1 MNPLIIEA
9 AINGV
14 TNKARNPNVPCTPE
28 EIAADALECLE
39 AGAAIVHNHID
50 DLTLD
55 GPAYAER
62 QLAGWR
68 PVFEKRPDAIL
79 YPTVAVAGSIEQRFA
94 HVPILAE
101 SCAMRMSVLDPGSVN
116 FGGLGEDGLPG
127 GAIDF
132 VYVNTFADIRHEV
145 ALCERHGLGPSIS
158 IFEPGFLRAALVY
171 HRNGRLPK
179 GAFIKLYFG
188 GGHDYL
194 GGAGEGVSFGL
205 PPTPASLAAYLGML
219 EGCDVPWAAAV
230 VGGDAMASG
239 MARLAIERGGHVRVG
254 LEDYAGPRTPT
265 NAALVREVVAA
276 AREIGRPLATCA
288 DAARI
293 LRLPR

>member
-1 MNPLIIEA
+1 MTPLIIEA

-14 TNKARNPNVPCTPE
+14 TNKVRNPHVPCTPE
-28 EIAADALECLE
+28 EIADDALECLE

-50 DLTLD
+50 ALTLD

-62 QLAGWR
+62 QLDGWR
-68 PVFEKRPDAIL
+68 PIFEKRPDAIL
-79 YPTVAVAGSIEQRFA
+79 YPTVAVAGTIEQRFA

-116 FGGLGEDGLPG
+116 FGGLAEDGLPG
-127 GAIDF
+127 GPIDF
-132 VYVNTFADIRHEV
+132 VYVNTFSDIRHEV
-145 ALCERHGLGPSIS
+145 ALCERYGLGPSIS
-158 IFEPGFLRAALVY
+158 IFEPGVLRAALAY
-171 HRNGRLPK
+171 HRTGRLPK

-205 PPTPASLAAYLGML
+205 PPTPASLDAYLGML
-219 EGCDVPWAAAV
+219 EGCDVPWCVAV
-230 VGGDAMASG
+230 VGGDAMKSG
-239 MARLAIERGGHVRVG
+239 IVRHAIERGGHVRVG
-254 LEDYAGPRTPT
+254 LEDHAGGRQPS

-276 AREIGRPLATCA
+276 ARESGRPVASCTES
-288 DAARI
+288 AR
-293 LRLPR
+293 LLGLPR

>member
-1 MNPLIIEA
+1 MTPLIIEA

-14 TNKARNPNVPCTPE
+14 TNKGRNPNVPCTPE
-28 EIAADALECLE
+28 EIAADALACLE

-79 YPTVAVAGSIEQRFA
+79 YPTVAVAGTIEQRFA

-101 SCAMRMSVLDPGSVN
+101 SCPMRMSVLDPGSVN
-116 FGGLGEDGLPG
+116 FGGMAGDGLPG
-127 GAIDF
+127 GPIDF

-158 IFEPGFLRAALVY
+158 IFEPGFLRAALAY
-171 HRNGRLPK
+171 YRKGRLPT
-179 GAFIKLYFG
+179 GALIKLYFG

-194 GGAGEGVSFGL
+194 GGVGEGVSFGL
-205 PPTPASLAAYLGML
+205 PPTAASLEAYLGML
-219 EGCDVPWAAAV
+219 MGCDVPWCVAV
-230 VGGDAMASG
+230 VGGDAIESG
-239 MARLAIERGGHVRVG
+239 IVQQAIERGGHVRVG
-254 LEDYAGPRTPT
+254 LEDHAGRRAPDNVT
-265 NAALVREVVAA
+265 LVREVVEA
-276 AREIGRPLATCA
+276 ARESRRPVATCA
-288 DAARI
+288 EATRI
-293 LRLPR
+293 LGLPH

>member
-1 MNPLIIEA
+1 MTPLIIEA

-14 TNKARNPNVPCTPE
+14 TNKGRNPNVPCTPE

-68 PVFEKRPDAIL
+68 PVFEKRPEAIL

-116 FGGLGEDGLPG
+116 FGGMGDDGLPG
-127 GAIDF
+127 GPIDF
-132 VYVNTFADIRHEV
+132 VYVNTFSDIRHEV
-145 ALCERHGLGPSIS
+145 ALCERYGLGPSIS
-158 IFEPGFLRAALVY
+158 IFEPGFLRAALAY
-171 HRNGRLPK
+171 HRKGRLPK
-179 GAFIKLYFG
+179 GALIKLYFG

-205 PPTPASLAAYLGML
+205 PPTTAALEAYLDML
-219 EGCDVPWAAAV
+219 QGCDVPWCVAV
-230 VGGDAMASG
+230 VGGDAMESG
-239 MARLAIERGGHVRVG
+239 MVRVAIERGGHVRVG
-254 LEDYAGPRTPT
+254 LEDYAGSRRPT
-265 NAALVREVVAA
+265 NGTLVSEVVMLARELGRPVASCAEA
-276 AREIGRPLATCA
+276 ARTLK
-288 DAARI
+288 
-293 LRLPR
+293 LPR